1 MALHSRFSKI
11 LASILALLMLQP
23 GVLWAAQT
31 VPQLPD
37 PGRTGLD
44 RQQQEKLGL
53 QAMGEV
59 YKQMPVLPDSSPVT
73 RYVQQLGN
81 KLARVIPPDRS
92 WPYQFHVIQASD
104 INAFALPGG
113 PIFVNIGTIQ
123 AADNEAELAGVMA
136 HEMSHIYMQ
145 HSAKQAPK
153 AAWAGIISGLAGAVL
168 GQSAAGS
175 MARMGIQFGAGT
187 LLMKYSRKDEAQ
199 ADAVG
204 AIIAY
209 DAGYDPQS
217 LADFFTK
224 LEQRYG
230 QGGPQFLSDHPNPGN
245 REAAIQQEIQPWPS
259 KNYNTNNGAFLQARQ
274 GAKGIKAYSAQEIS
288 QGAQQNL
295 WLQHNRKNGSLPSG
309 LASNENVGT
318 NGDNG
323 SISSGSPADIRPSN
337 NFRQY
342 QGQGFAIS
350 YPDNWQVSEGNSSV
364 TIAPSGG
371 AAGGNVAYGA
381 LLSGFQPNSQ
391 DIGQATDDLIANMR
405 QSNPGLQPVGNSR
418 SIQVSGVSGRS
429 VELMGTSPI
438 QGQRERDWLV
448 TVPASSGNV
457 LYTVFVA
464 PEKDFEQLRPTF
476 ETMLRGL
483 RVQ

>member
-11 LASILALLMLQP
+11 LSSVLALLMMQQ
-23 GVLWAAQT
+23 GALWAAQT
-31 VPQLPD
+31 APQLPD

-81 KLARVIPPDRS
+81 KLARVIPPDNS
-92 WPYQFHVIQASD
+92 WPYQFHVVQASD

-175 MARMGIQFGAGT
+175 LARMGIQFGAGT

-209 DAGYDPQS
+209 NSGYNPQS

-245 REAAIQQEIQPWPS
+245 REAAIQQEIQDWPAR
-259 KNYNTNNGAFLQARQ
+259 KYNTNNSTFLQARQ
-274 GAKGIKAYSAQEIS
+274 EAKSIRAYSAQEIS

-295 WLQHNRKNGSLPSG
+295 WLQHNQKNGSLRSG
-309 LASNENVGT
+309 TATSENVGV
-318 NGDNG
+318 GDNG
-323 SISSGSPADIRPSN
+323 SISNVAPEDIRPSN
-337 NFRQY
+337 QLRQY
-342 QGQGFAIS
+342 QGQGFIIS
-350 YPDNWQVSEGNSSV
+350 YPDNWRVSESNSSV

-371 AAGGNVAYGA
+371 ASGGNVTYGA
-381 LLSGFQPNSQ
+381 IISGFQPNSQ
-391 DIGQATDDLIANMR
+391 DIVQATDDLIANMR
-405 QSNPGLQPVGNSR
+405 QSNPGLQPMGSAR
-418 SIQVSGVSGRS
+418 TIQVSGVSGRS
-429 VELMGTSPI
+429 VELTGNSPL
-438 QGQRERDWLV
+438 QGQRERDWLA
-448 TVPASSGNV
+448 TVPAPGGNMF
-457 LYTVFVA
+457 YTVFVA
-464 PEKDFEQLRPTF
+464 PEKDFEQLRPTY
-476 ETMLRGL
+476 ETMLRSL